1 MRVETKVETKVWS
14 ASDINHND
22 AKKPFG
28 GRMPYV
34 FVRENKIKWWV
45 TVQGL
50 NYNEVRLLAEKVSDQ
65 PESHDDKEKR
75 VEFSVPTWQILNGL
89 EMMGY
94 RVVTSSAIITGYSR
108 HDTREFVWTLH
119 KTHDDWDKSSK

>member
-1 MRVETKVETKVWS
+1 MRVENQAESSRAW
-14 ASDINHND
+14 SDINHNSD

-50 NYNEVRLLAEKVSDQ
+50 NYNEVKDPWARIEPQNIDERTET
-65 PESHDDKEKR
+65 P
-75 VEFSVPTWQILNGL
+75 N
-89 EMMGY
+89 
-94 RVVTSSAIITGYSR
+94 
-108 HDTREFVWTLH
+108 
-119 KTHDDWDKSSK
+119 

>member
-1 MRVETKVETKVWS
+1 MRVENSTDTRAW
-14 ASDINHND
+14 SDINHNSD

-50 NYNEVRLLAEKVSDQ
+50 NYNEVSD
-65 PESHDDKEKR
+65 
-75 VEFSVPTWQILNGL
+75 GL
-89 EMMGY
+89 QSMD
-94 RVVTSSAIITGYSR
+94 SIIMR
-108 HDTREFVWTLH
+108 
-119 KTHDDWDKSSK
+119 

>member
-1 MRVETKVETKVWS
+1 MRVENQADSSRAW
-14 ASDINHND
+14 SDINHNSD

-50 NYNEVRLLAEKVSDQ
+50 NYNEV
-65 PESHDDKEKR
+65 
-75 VEFSVPTWQILNGL
+75 
-89 EMMGY
+89 
-94 RVVTSSAIITGYSR
+94 
-108 HDTREFVWTLH
+108 
-119 KTHDDWDKSSK
+119 